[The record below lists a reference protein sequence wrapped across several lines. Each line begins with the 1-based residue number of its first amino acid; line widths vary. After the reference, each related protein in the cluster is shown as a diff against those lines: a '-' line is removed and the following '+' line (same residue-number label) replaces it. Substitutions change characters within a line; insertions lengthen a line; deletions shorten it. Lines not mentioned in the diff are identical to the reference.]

1 MGRRTRCISLIVLSL
16 VVMGALASSASA
28 AASPL
33 SEPLPAASLSAAVPG
48 THAGLASLSFAPER
62 DVPFGPNLVAIAIGD
77 FNGDGIADLAVA
89 KSSAATVSIRLGKGN
104 GTFGGPHGFAVP
116 PNVASVAVA
125 DLNHDGKLDLVTSV
139 YYSRRD
145 GRGTISVLLGKGNGT
160 FRARHDYRLGPLGIE
175 NRGPVAI
182 GDLNGD
188 HRLDVVAAAG
198 LSIYVLLGRGDGTLV
213 RGRAIPAD
221 AHDPF
226 AREGGVTVLVL
237 ADLNGDGRPDL
248 VAGGQEGVNSPL
260 GITSV
265 LLGKGTGS
273 FKTAVT
279 KQRGAFL
286 PQTLA
291 LRDLNGDGKR
301 DLIAEYF
308 VDLEDDVGSGPN
320 YQAIIV
326 SLGEGNGGFAKRAEY
341 DFDPQQVLSEFKV
354 ADFNS
359 DGHRDLGLSINSGI
373 DVLLG
378 NGDGSFQPSVEVA
391 TVQWPGGEMAAVGD
405 FNRDGKMDIAAAH
418 FNDGTEIGRSLAIF
432 LNRSN

>member
-145 GRGTISVLLGKGNGT
+145 GRGTISVLLGNGNGT
-160 FRARHDYRLGPLGIE
+160 FRARHDYRLGPLGSY

-198 LSIYVLLGRGDGTLV
+198 LNIYVLLGRGDGTLV

-221 AHDPF
+221 AHDVNGDG
-226 AREGGVTVLVL
+226 AVIALVL
-237 ADLNGDGRPDL
+237 ADINGDGRAD
-248 VAGGQEGVNSPL
+248 VIAGGQEGVNSPL

-265 LLGKGTGS
+265 LLGKGMGS
-273 FKTAVT
+273 FKTPVT
-279 KQRGAFL
+279 KQKGAFL
-286 PQTLA
+286 PTSLA
-291 LRDLNGDGKR
+291 LSDLNGDGKR
-301 DLIAEYF
+301 DLIAEYY
-308 VDLEDDVGSGPN
+308 VDLTDDVGSGPN
-320 YQAIIV
+320 YGAIIV
-326 SLGEGNGGFAKRAEY
+326 SLGEGNGGFTKRAEY
-341 DFDPQQVLSEFKV
+341 DFDPQKNLSAVKV
-354 ADFNS
+354 ADFNG
-359 DGHRDLGLSINSGI
+359 DGHRDLGLAINSGI
-373 DVLLG
+373 DVVLG
-378 NGDGSFQPSVEVA
+378 KGDGSFQPGVEFG
-391 TVQWPGGEMAAVGD
+391 TEQWTGGEMAAVAD
-405 FNRDGKMDIAAAH
+405 FNRDGKMDMAAAPIS
-418 FNDGTEIGRSLAIF
+418 DATEIGRSVAIF